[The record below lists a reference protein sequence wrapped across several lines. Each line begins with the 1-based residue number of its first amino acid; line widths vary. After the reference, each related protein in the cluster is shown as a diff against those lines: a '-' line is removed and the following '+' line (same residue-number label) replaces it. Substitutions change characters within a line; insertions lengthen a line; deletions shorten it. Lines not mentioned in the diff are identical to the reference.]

1 LVNVGSVRQSRDRN
15 PRACYTIFDTDN
27 NGWNS
32 DYEPDSYGIS
42 TPGPDTR
49 RAAIGDTGSL
59 SVNLR
64 HAFEPVTDF
73 EPVPQPGPHDW
84 LAVHPEPS
92 QMFGQIKDSRP
103 NKPDGTRR
111 KIYLQPLGEFPPG
124 RSPSPE
130 RLREYA
136 TIYFGLETDTLPAVQ
151 GQDFTT
157 RVNPLTHNHQI
168 LATDVLRFLMTKLPR
183 DAFCVLT
190 ITMEDLYP
198 EPAWNFVFGQAS
210 LRERVAVFS
219 FARYDAAFYGQ
230 ERAAD
235 HQTVLLR
242 RSCNCSP
249 TRRPI
254 CSAWRIV
261 SFLTAS

>member
-1 LVNVGSVRQSRDRN
+1 MPSSRSLISSRFLNRDR
-15 PRACYTIFDTDN
+15 TI
-27 NGWNS
+27 GW
-32 DYEPDSYGIS
+32 PCI
-42 TPGPDTR
+42 
-49 RAAIGDTGSL
+49 L
-59 SVNLR
+59 SQAR
-64 HAFEPVTDF
+64 C
-73 EPVPQPGPHDW
+73 
-84 LAVHPEPS
+84 LAK
-92 QMFGQIKDSRP
+92 IKDSRP

-151 GQDFTT
+151 GQDFATL
-157 RVNPLTHNHQI
+157 VNPLTQNHQI
-168 LATDVLRFLMTKLPR
+168 LTTDVLRFLMTKLPR
-183 DAFCVLT
+183 DAFCVLA

-219 FARYDAAFYGQ
+219 FARCDVAFYGQ

-242 RSCNCSP
+242 RSCKVL
-249 TRRPI
+249 
-254 CSAWRIV
+254 AHE
-261 SFLTAS
+261 TAHMFGLAHCIFF

>member
-1 LVNVGSVRQSRDRN
+1 MSDRCGKAAIAI
-15 PRACYTIFDTDN
+15 RALATRFLIPTTTAGTRIMNLIAMAFQ
-27 NGWNS
+27 
-32 DYEPDSYGIS
+32 P
-42 TPGPDTR
+42 PGPDTR

-64 HAFEPVTDF
+64 HAFERSLISSRFLNRV
-73 EPVPQPGPHDW
+73 PHDW
-84 LAVHPEPS
+84 LAVHPEPG
-92 QMFGQIKDSRP
+92 QMFGQIKDSGP

-111 KIYLQPLGEFPPG
+111 KIYLQPLGELPPG
-124 RSPSPE
+124 RSLSPE

-261 SFLTAS
+261 SFLTVS